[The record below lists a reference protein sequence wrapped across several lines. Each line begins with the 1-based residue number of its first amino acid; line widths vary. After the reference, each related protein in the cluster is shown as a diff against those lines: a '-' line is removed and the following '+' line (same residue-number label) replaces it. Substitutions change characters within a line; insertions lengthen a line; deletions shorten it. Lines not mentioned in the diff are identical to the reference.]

1 MITKKEMIY
10 HQIINECHPIPTDL
24 VRKAHTIIQVN
35 SPQFYLAPASGGK
48 NAVLGPGD
56 LLYACW
62 DG

>member
-24 VRKAHTIIQVN
+24 VRKAHTINQLD
-35 SPQFYLAPASGGK
+35 SPQLYLAPESGG
-48 NAVLGPGD
+48 NAGLGPGS
-56 LLYACW
+56 LPYAGW